1 MKLKYYLRGLG
12 VGILFSTII
21 LSISFNAALKKKT
34 KEMKSNADNTEAINS
49 DEEIKDLEDLLV
61 PTKEPTKESTK
72 EPTKETKE
80 PTGGLTEESAKDE
93 EKIDSSNVE
102 PSVTPTKALTEEE
115 PDKEVVSKENSKD
128 SQDYIIINIQKGM
141 SSEEVALIL
150 KNYGIIENN
159 KEFNNYLK
167 DKGYCTNIKV
177 GDFKISKNATYEQIA
192 DTIVIK

>member
-80 PTGGLTEESAKDE
+80 PTGGLTEEPAKDE